1 MRKAVSLTVVLTF
14 VAAFA
19 SAQMKSQVPKKPA
32 DGGTAAKGQKSPIIV
47 TGANQAD
54 RNSFPRISAEDALKL
69 YKENKAVF
77 IDVRS
82 SQSYSNQH
90 IHGALNIP
98 RSEIIRR
105 YAEVPV
111 LKTVITYCACGAEE
125 SSGAAAANLIAH
137 GVKNVWALKGGIDGW
152 KSAGGPV
159 AAGPK

>member
-14 VAAFA
+14 VAAVA

-32 DGGTAAKGQKSPIIV
+32 AGSGAAQKSPIIV
-47 TGANQAD
+47 TGAKQAD
-54 RNSFPRISAEDALKL
+54 PSSFPRISPEDALKL
-69 YKENKAVF
+69 FKENKAVF

-82 SQSYSNQH
+82 SDSYTNQH
-90 IHGALNIP
+90 IRGALNIP
-98 RSEIIRR
+98 RSQIIRR
-105 YAEVPV
+105 WAEVPV
-111 LKTVITYCACGAEE
+111 QKTVITYCACGAEE

-152 KSAGGPV
+152 KTAGGPI

>member
-1 MRKAVSLTVVLTF
+1 MRKSIALTAVLMFT
-14 VAAFA
+14 AAIA
-19 SAQMKSQVPKKPA
+19 SAQMKSQVPKKAPA
-32 DGGTAAKGQKSPIIV
+32 ASGQKSPIV
-47 TGANQAD
+47 VSGAKQAD
-54 RNSFPRISAEDALKL
+54 PTSFPRISAEDALKL
-69 YKENKAVF
+69 YKENKAIFV
-77 IDVRS
+77 DVRS
-82 SQSYSNQH
+82 GQSYTNQH
-90 IHGALNIP
+90 IKGALNIP

-105 YAEVPV
+105 YGEVPV

>member
-1 MRKAVSLTVVLTF
+1 MRKSIALAVVLTF

-19 SAQMKSQVPKKPA
+19 SAQMKSQAPKKAPA
-32 DGGTAAKGQKSPIIV
+32 AAGQKSPIIV
-47 TGANQAD
+47 TGAKQSD
-54 RNSFPRISAEDALKL
+54 PNSFPRISVEDALKL

-77 IDVRS
+77 VDVRS
-82 SQSYSNQH
+82 TQSYTNQH
-90 IHGALNIP
+90 IRGALSIP

-105 YAEVPV
+105 YSEVPV
-111 LKTVITYCACGAEE
+111 KKTVITYCACSAEQ
-125 SSGAAAANLIAH
+125 SSGAAAASLVAH